1 MNFRDE
7 LKKLEEKK
15 FRTAKEIW
23 TQVHKV
29 LGDFYNDKP
38 VELYLVGGC
47 VRDILLGEPAEDYDF
62 CTNLLPDEVEEL
74 VKKAGK
80 HVYAVGKKHGTIGFK
95 VQYTEYNDYDFQCG
109 WGPQWHAM
117 GQSIKVEVTTYRGEK
132 YIPGSRKPEVT
143 FSDSL
148 DFDLSRRDFTINAM
162 ALKFENDKP
171 VLIDKYASQLDL
183 HEGVIKAVG
192 DAKKRL
198 TDDPLRILRAIRF
211 ANKYNFKIE
220 NNLKGLITKMRNNLF
235 DISIERWVQELD
247 KILLSANPDKGIDLL
262 RTTKVLEVILPEVT
276 HNNIY
281 SRLTRTNNL
290 DERWKLLLENT
301 GTTFS
306 DEVEW
311 KDPTSDFAIYKEIPN
326 PQLTKYINR
335 GICARL
341 KFSNARTK
349 IILGGK

>member
-1 MNFRDE
+1 MNFKEE
-7 LKKLEEKK
+7 LKKANDSK
-15 FRTAKEIW
+15 FRSAHEIW
-23 TQVHKV
+23 NQVHEV
-29 LGDFYNDKP
+29 LGDIYNDKK

-47 VRDILLGEPAEDYDF
+47 VRDLLLGYPADDFDF

-95 VQYTEYNDYDFQCG
+95 VQYMEYNDYDFQCG

-117 GQSIKVEVTTYRGEK
+117 GRSIKVEVTTYRGEK

-148 DFDLSRRDFTINAM
+148 AFDLSRRDFTINAM
-162 ALKFENDKP
+162 ALTFEKDKP
-171 VLIDKYASQLDL
+171 VIIDKYASQLDL

-192 DAKKRL
+192 DCKQRF

-211 ANKYNFKIE
+211 ANKYDFKLE
-220 NNLKGLITKMRNNLF
+220 NNLKGLLKKMRNKLF
-235 DISIERWVQELD
+235 NVSVERWVQELD
-247 KILLSANPDKGIDLL
+247 KILMSANPDKGIDLL
-262 RTTKVLEVILPEVT
+262 RTTGVLDIILPEVT

-290 DERWKLLLENT
+290 DKRWKMLLENT

-306 DEVEW
+306 DEIEYE
-311 KDPTSDFAIYKEIPN
+311 DEDLTIYKSIPN
-326 PQLTKYINR
+326 PQLTNYINR

-349 IILGGK
+349 IILGGNK